1 MIQTGKRVISDN
13 GPEDHNLSF
22 RDMEEIQ
29 GASVWLETGTKPWC
43 CPKTLERLPDPS
55 SQGETNLLPCPPSTH
70 LTLQRTSS
78 NSVITWHRCS
88 GVGPCPS
95 GTELSHKNHRS
106 ISHPSSWSR
115 FKLKVGE
122 DYTNIG
128 IQVNPIFNHEGK
140 TKVICYNYMD
150 KSWWGEEEKTTNF
163 PFVPGSRVEISIT
176 FNGFGFTAILPK
188 DVQIHVPNRL
198 KLNAATFLQTT
209 GDFKVRKVTF
219 D

>member
-78 NSVITWHRCS
+78 NSVITWEMMVFNFQVLS
-88 GVGPCPS
+88 G
-95 GTELSHKNHRS
+95 GTIKIEGEIPPDAKQ
-106 ISHPSSWSR
+106 

>member
-1 MIQTGKRVISDN
+1 MAGDRHKALVLPKDIGETPRSLIPGGDQSASLPSFYPPHSSANLLKLSNHLASLQWSWT
-13 GPEDHNLSF
+13 LSF
-22 RDMEEIQ
+22 RDRAQPQESPEYFSSFIMVKEMMVFNFQVLSGGTIKIEGEI
-29 GASVWLETGTKPWC
+29 P
-43 CPKTLERLPDPS
+43 PDAK
-55 SQGETNLLPCPPSTH
+55 Q
-70 LTLQRTSS
+70 
-78 NSVITWHRCS
+78 
-88 GVGPCPS
+88 
-95 GTELSHKNHRS
+95 
-106 ISHPSSWSR
+106 